1 MDEKVPAS
9 HAGFNAVVDQLCPGV
24 SELEFSL
31 LNAAILRAAE
41 QADDPGVQ
49 EEALAA
55 LQAMA
60 TALVR

>member
-1 MDEKVPAS
+1 M
-9 HAGFNAVVDQLCPGV
+9 DQLCPGV